1 MAQSNSFNI
10 ADLYQK
16 VFGITGVR
24 FAIPDAS
31 NNIANTAASA
41 GVFAVGQVVN
51 EKVHGLLNSLQG
63 SDPFQVQTIPMP
75 VSNIT
80 SVLGTPIYEQ
90 IVLTIP
96 AIITG
101 GKVTSPQKTY
111 TLPDWPLFDITGQR
125 NIIKTPMQGKDGT
138 VKEYIS
144 DDDYLITIR
153 GFLINYD
160 SPGYPEQQ
168 LQELMQVIN
177 AKVAIG
183 ITSQVFNL
191 LDIHNIVIERWSF
204 PAVEGYENMQP
215 FELECTSD
223 QPVELEIKSVK
234 TKKAITPGL

>member
-10 ADLYQK
+10 PELFQK

-31 NNIANTAASA
+31 AIVSTAASA
-41 GVFAVGQVVN
+41 GVFAVGQLAN
-51 EKVHGLLNSLQG
+51 QELQRLSAFQG
-63 SDPFQVQTIPMP
+63 GDPFQVQTLPLP
-75 VSNIT
+75 ASSIT
-80 SVLGTPIYEQ
+80 SVLGTPIFEQ
-90 IVLTIP
+90 IELTVP
-96 AIITG
+96 AIVSG
-101 GKVTSPQKTY
+101 GKIISAQKSY

-125 NIIKTPMQGKDGT
+125 TVIKTPMQGRDGT
-138 VKEYIS
+138 IKQFIS
-144 DDDYLITIR
+144 DDDYAITIR

-160 SPGYPEQQ
+160 SWEYPEQQ

-191 LDIHNIVIERWSF
+191 LDIHNIVIERWNF
-204 PAVEGYENMQP
+204 PAVEGYPNMQP
-215 FELECTSD
+215 FELECVSD
-223 QPVELEIKSVK
+223 EPVELEIKSVK

>member
-10 ADLYQK
+10 PELFQK

-24 FAIPDAS
+24 FAIPDAN
-31 NNIANTAASA
+31 NNIAQTAAST

-51 EKVHGLLNSLQG
+51 QELQRLINSNQG
-63 SDPFQVQTIPMP
+63 SDPFQVQTLPLP

-80 SVLGTPIYEQ
+80 SVLGTPIFEQ
-90 IVLTIP
+90 ITLTVP
-96 AIITG
+96 AIVTA
-101 GKVTSPQKTY
+101 GKITSPEKIY

-125 NIIKTPMQGKDGT
+125 NVVKTPMQGKDGT

-144 DDDYLITIR
+144 DDDYAITIR

-160 SPGYPEQQ
+160 SWEYPEQQ

-204 PAVEGYENMQP
+204 PAVEAYQNMQP